1 MTDLEYN
8 LEELLVRFRQLY
20 RVGRLV
26 TIGGV
31 TFLVLAMAYRLIF
44 LARSIVGYELVGIAS
59 IFALI
64 VSVNYFRAMSR
75 FANRLYINDEGF
87 VFYYSRRDPRKF
99 CWSDPNL
106 RLTFFDWRYRRA
118 AIEHPEQFVCFVDVR
133 LQPTWVP
140 KVPLTVEA
148 YVGLLEEA
156 QRRGL

>member
-59 IFALI
+59 ICVLL
-64 VSVNYFRAMSR
+64 VSIIYFRVISG

-99 CWSDPNL
+99 YWSDPN
-106 RLTFFDWRYRRA
+106 RSST
-118 AIEHPEQFVCFVDVR
+118 
-133 LQPTWVP
+133 
-140 KVPLTVEA
+140 K
-148 YVGLLEEA
+148 
-156 QRRGL
+156 